1 MESGQTQKA
10 EPPSL
15 CSVRL
20 CSVKLEDYFTH
31 HSSDPATKE
40 ELGTVPEMGIEE
52 TKDAIKAA
60 GEAFVTWGKTT
71 AKVTGRHF
79 RLYHPLTCGRGSIAT
94 TFS

>member
-1 MESGQTQKA
+1 
-10 EPPSL
+10 
-15 CSVRL
+15 
-20 CSVKLEDYFTH
+20 
-31 HSSDPATKE
+31 
-40 ELGTVPEMGIEE
+40 MGIEE

-79 RLYHPLTCGRGSIAT
+79 GLYYFLICGWGSIAT